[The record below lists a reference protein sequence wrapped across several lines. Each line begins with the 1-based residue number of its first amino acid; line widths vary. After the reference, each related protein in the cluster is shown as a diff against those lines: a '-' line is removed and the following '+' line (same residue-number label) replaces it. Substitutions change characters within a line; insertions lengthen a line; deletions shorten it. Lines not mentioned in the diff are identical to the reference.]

1 MFGYYLDLG
10 WRSLRRQPAL
20 TALMVLL
27 VAVGVALSSV
37 TFAALRT
44 VAGEPIPGK
53 SGTIFVPQLD
63 NRAPAQ
69 RAADGEP
76 PWLLSYIDASAL
88 LTAHRAYRQTATYAA
103 RFAVV
108 PSDSA
113 RAPFTV
119 EGYAVTADFFRMFEV
134 PMDSGRSWD
143 AADDAQASAD
153 VVLSRRLAARL
164 FGTAG
169 GVGRTVR
176 LGGQT
181 YRVVGIVGDW
191 NPQPHFY
198 AGASVNAVSY
208 GGDAPDVYLPLQ
220 RAIGDEVA
228 GSGGY
233 DCLPADSNLDWAAR
247 LRSECNWINV
257 WVELRSTNQ
266 ARAYRQFLE
275 GYAAE
280 QQRTGRWPW
289 SPSVRLRDL
298 GQWLDYVHA
307 VPEEVP
313 LCFVLALGLQ
323 LVCLINVVGLLLAKF
338 MRHSGEIGVR
348 RALGASQCAIA
359 AQFMTEGAIVGLGG
373 GALGIALTVWGVLEM
388 GLAFQPRIAR
398 LVHVDAELLLFTLGL
413 SLLGML
419 LASLY
424 PAWRA
429 SRVQPAWQLKAN

>member
-10 WRSLRRQPAL
+10 WRSLCRQPVL

-53 SGTIFVPQLD
+53 SATIFVPQLE
-63 NRAPAQ
+63 NRPSSQ

-76 PWLLSYIDASAL
+76 PWSLSYIDASAL
-88 LTAHRAYRQTATYAA
+88 LKAHRAYRQTATYAA
-103 RFAVV
+103 RFALIPPD
-108 PSDSA
+108 PS

-119 EGYAVTADFFRMFEV
+119 EGYAVTADFFRMFDV

-143 AADDAQASAD
+143 AGDDARGSAE
-153 VVLSRRLAARL
+153 VVISRRLDQRL
-164 FGTAG
+164 FGAVG
-169 GVGRTVR
+169 GVGQELR
-176 LGGQT
+176 LGDQT
-181 YRVVGIVGDW
+181 YRVAGVVGDW

-198 AGASVNAVSY
+198 AGSAVNSVSY
-208 GGDAPDVYLPLQ
+208 RGDAPDVYLPLQ
-220 RAIGDEVA
+220 RAINDKLA
-228 GSGGY
+228 GTGGY
-233 DCLPADSNLDWAAR
+233 DCLPGDDDLDWASR
-247 LRSECNWINV
+247 LRSECDWINV
-257 WVELRSTNQ
+257 WVELSSPAE
-266 ARAYRQFLE
+266 ARAYRQFLR

-280 QQRTGRWPW
+280 QQRTGRWSW
-289 SPSVRLRDL
+289 APSVRLRNL

-313 LCFVLALGLQ
+313 LALLLALGLQ
-323 LVCLINVVGLLLAKF
+323 LVCLINVIGLLLAKF
-338 MRHSGEIGVR
+338 MRRSGEIGVR
-348 RALGASQCAIA
+348 RALGASRRAIA
-359 AQFMTEGAIVGLGG
+359 SQFLIEGAIVGVAG
-373 GALGIALTVWGVLEM
+373 GALGVLFTIGGVLKM
-388 GLAFQPRIAR
+388 DLVFQPKIAR
-398 LVHVDAELLLFTLGL
+398 LVHVDAALLAVVLPL
-413 SLLGML
+413 SILSML